1 MSMAKRI
8 KEERIKKG
16 LTQEQLADQLGI
28 QKSAIAKYENG
39 RIENIKRSTIVR
51 MAAIFGCDPC
61 YLLDLV
67 EKPQTNTLEQK
78 INDLDAIDRI
88 RLESYVDGLLEQEK
102 YLRKDTGLSEGS
114 GTA

>member
-1 MSMAKRI
+1 MSMAQRI

-16 LTQEQLADQLGI
+16 MTQEQLADRLGI

-51 MAAIFGCDPC
+51 MAAIFDCDPC

-67 EKPQTNTLEQK
+67 KKPPVSS
-78 INDLDAIDRI
+78 LDAKIDKLDAMDRMK
-88 RLESYVDGLLEQEK
+88 LEAYIDGLLSQEK
-102 YLRKDTGLSEGS
+102 YKEKEESLD
-114 GTA
+114 A

>member
-1 MSMAKRI
+1 MSMAQRI
-8 KEERIKKG
+8 KEERIKNG
-16 LTQEQLADQLGI
+16 LTQEQLADQLGV

-39 RIENIKRSTIVR
+39 RIENIKRSTIMR

-67 EKPQTNTLEQK
+67 EKPQTTTLEQK

-88 RLESYVDGLLEQEK
+88 RLEAYVDGLLDQDK
-102 YLRKDTGLSEGS
+102 YKKKDTESSNGS
-114 GTA
+114 GIA

>member
-16 LTQEQLADQLGI
+16 WTQEQLANQLGV

-39 RIENIKRSTIVR
+39 RIENIKRSTIMR
-51 MAAIFGCDPC
+51 MASLFGCDPC

-67 EKPQTNTLEQK
+67 EKPEVTTLAQK

-88 RLESYVDGLLEQEK
+88 RLEAYVDGLLDQDK
-102 YLRKDTGLSEGS
+102 YKRKNTASSEGS
-114 GTA
+114 GIA